1 MSKLKQ
7 KYPTKKKAQLV
18 SRDDGSME
26 IDEQTD
32 GDIIRCVCDD
42 SDDDGFTIQ
51 CEHCENWQHASC
63 VNIKKNNIPEHY
75 MCDRCSRKLNRKDNQ
90 TRRRNSSS
98 ETGNS
103 VDTSMNREILINPRF
118 PLIDKKSK
126 SKKLLKRTIPKKRVY
141 PQDSED
147 EESAAH
153 HIPPT
158 ISKSKFTPLS
168 KNVFKEKLVEHLLI
182 EVHRQWMESNKSKSS
197 TGKSKVESPST
208 SSAAAKGLESIVVM
222 ESNLLLPAIPKASV
236 KPLRKSL
243 RGTFL
248 QNQKDPSVEKGVF
261 ADIHIPEH
269 RYLMEV
275 TGEYARKSEYKN
287 DPDNNF
293 TLLGTPP
300 AHVFFFRNIDICID
314 ARFAGN
320 DTRYIRRSCSP
331 NSEIRSVILPNDS
344 DDHTIH
350 MGIYTTEEVDRGE
363 EITISWNWQ
372 RGYLMWNKN
381 KEFLRQD
388 HRVEINPSE
397 VDSLKQSL
405 NLIAS
410 EFGECACEDK
420 EECLIEYLKD
430 ELEKQDEDQYA
441 AENDNTAS
449 SAKRKRLSNS
459 NKVRSDS
466 EHHKPSRK
474 GAPRASDIFSS
485 DEESKPKSRRSSVGS
500 NKEEHKQVKLIKKS
514 TSRRSQVNAPTSPTV
529 SQADSVDIDILSMSP
544 VPSQP
549 ASETESETQLPG
561 YKRPRPLVPGDIRLP
576 IKKRWLQRYLN
587 EQREKDQ
594 KEQEQ
599 LELAR
604 NDAHKS
610 MEPSQTEAANPA
622 QQRDDSMSLSTS
634 ASKPTEDTPRDT
646 YHDAEQDDSSDGAS
660 SDSTLPLEDTPKIKQ
675 GHLDQQD
682 ETTSLPVPSINTTT
696 ATNPVATNLPQEQ
709 ETSSHHTDHTVQADN
724 REPKAS
730 SSPSNVNSIENKL
743 EEVKQAKKKLS
754 LQEYLLMRR
763 GNLPTPDEKH
773 SSAE

>member
-7 KYPTKKKAQLV
+7 KYPIKKKAQQA
-18 SRDDGSME
+18 SRDGDSM
-26 IDEQTD
+26 DMDDQTD

-75 MCDRCSRKLNRKDNQ
+75 MCDRCSRKLSKRDNA

-98 ETGNS
+98 ET
-103 VDTSMNREILINPRF
+103 
-118 PLIDKKSK
+118 DKKPK
-126 SKKLLKRTIPKKRVY
+126 SKKPLKRAIPKKRVY
-141 PQDSED
+141 SPDSD
-147 EESAAH
+147 DGDSTAH
-153 HIPPT
+153 HTPPT
-158 ISKSKFTPLS
+158 ISKTKFTPLS

-182 EVHRQWMESNKSKSS
+182 EVHRQWMESNKPKSFS
-197 TGKSKVESPST
+197 GKSKVESPST
-208 SSAAAKGLESIVVM
+208 SSSAAAKGLESIVVM

-236 KPLRKSL
+236 KPLRRSL
-243 RGTFL
+243 RGSFL
-248 QNQKDPSVEKGVF
+248 QNQRDPSVEKGVF

-331 NSEIRSVILPNDS
+331 NSEIRGIILPNDS

-405 NLIAS
+405 NLLAS

-420 EECLIEYLKD
+420 EECLIECLKD
-430 ELEKQDEDQYA
+430 ELEKQDDDQYAAAAAAAAA
-441 AENDNTAS
+441 AENDNTTS
-449 SAKRKRLSNS
+449 SSKRKRLSHS
-459 NKVRSDS
+459 SSGSKMPRSDNN
-466 EHHKPSRK
+466 EHYKPGKK
-474 GAPRASDIFSS
+474 GVPRASDIFSS

-514 TSRRSQVNAPTSPTV
+514 TSRRNPVNAPTSPTV
-529 SQADSVDIDILSMSP
+529 SQADSVDIDIISMSP

-549 ASETESETQLPG
+549 TSETESETQLPN

-576 IKKRWLQRYLN
+576 IKKRWLLRYLN
-587 EQREKDQ
+587 EQQEMQQ
-594 KEQEQ
+594 KEHEQ
-599 LELAR
+599 LELERQRAQ
-604 NDAHKS
+604 AS
-610 MEPSQTEAANPA
+610 VEQQPQSEVANPSISSPA
-622 QQRDDSMSLSTS
+622 PDP
-634 ASKPTEDTPRDT
+634 ASTEDTSRNT
-646 YHDAEQDDSSDGAS
+646 YHGIEQDDSSDGAS
-660 SDSTLPLEDTPKIKQ
+660 SDSTLPLEDTPKIQQ
-675 GHLDQQD
+675 GHVDQQQD
-682 ETTSLPVPSINTTT
+682 KINTVPDTTTHPT
-696 ATNPVATNLPQEQ
+696 ATALPQGQ
-709 ETSSHHTDHTVQADN
+709 DQDTSNHPTGPTGNNNIADSGQP
-724 REPKAS
+724 EPS
-730 SSPSNVNSIENKL
+730 SSSSSVYPIDNKM
-743 EEVKQAKKKLS
+743 EQVKQAKKKLS

-773 SSAE
+773 SSAD